1 MLAPFAPHLAEE
13 FWEKLGNEFSLFTK
27 WSWPKFDEKKLVSS
41 IITLPIQIN
50 GKMRGTLQVSPSLS
64 QDEIL
69 NLIRQDEKL
78 ASYLTGEIK
87 KCILVPG
94 KIINIIL

>member
-1 MLAPFAPHLAEE
+1 M
-13 FWEKLGNEFSLFTK
+13 K
-27 WSWPKFDEKKLVSS
+27 
-41 IITLPIQIN
+41 
-50 GKMRGTLQVSPSLS
+50 GTLQVSPSLS

-69 NLIRQDEKL
+69 NLIKQDEKL

>member
-1 MLAPFAPHLAEE
+1 
-13 FWEKLGNEFSLFTK
+13 
-27 WSWPKFDEKKLVSS
+27 
-41 IITLPIQIN
+41 
-50 GKMRGTLQVSPSLS
+50 MRGTLQVSPSLS

-87 KCILVPG
+87 KYILVPG